1 MSPALN
7 RTSALQRF
15 ERSNAVEIR
24 NGIIS
29 TWDCHIYLWED
40 GEVQRRYSGE
50 DPVTM
55 VLWAYFTGVEHKL
68 WHCCIGYIAST
79 CVRNNKPW
87 HSKKVDLHS
96 SVDRQFLGGHN
107 QNSGWLSL
115 DVANSITTAILTN
128 NILTTRC
135 YTWMCYSLKNDLGS
149 RLATTLTHMISDLW
163 HGYVSPRAHNVTSW
177 LCNDVIYPMTGMD
190 CIQMKIEH

>member
-55 VLWAYFTGVEHKL
+55 VL
-68 WHCCIGYIAST
+68 
-79 CVRNNKPW
+79 
-87 HSKKVDLHS
+87 
-96 SVDRQFLGGHN
+96 
-107 QNSGWLSL
+107 
-115 DVANSITTAILTN
+115 
-128 NILTTRC
+128 
-135 YTWMCYSLKNDLGS
+135 
-149 RLATTLTHMISDLW
+149 
-163 HGYVSPRAHNVTSW
+163 
-177 LCNDVIYPMTGMD
+177 
-190 CIQMKIEH
+190 